1 MYYYLC
7 SCGMICCYVTN
18 ERMTTLFSDV
28 SNTLTGNVQD
38 FTKYANNTINVSM
51 YSVCKQLTHLAHN
64 CMAPTA
70 EYGSESKFLFGR
82 KF

>member
-1 MYYYLC
+1 MYYYFYR
-7 SCGMICCYVTN
+7 CGMICCYVTN

-51 YSVCKQLTHLAHN
+51 YSVCKQLTHFVRN
-64 CMAPTA
+64 YMAPSA
-70 EYGSESKFLFGR
+70 EYESESKFHFGR
-82 KF
+82 KV